1 MRRPATSPNEGVC
14 EGTSDGLLVVMMVT
28 VVGGSKG
35 LRKTR
40 REGKREVAKKKKKKR
55 TSVFGRYKLTAFYL
69 HVEILELIIRLVNIF
84 RIRSSSPLSIFELIN
99 HFFTIIIYIPIS
111 I

>member
-40 REGKREVAKKKKKKR
+40 REGKREVAKKKKKR